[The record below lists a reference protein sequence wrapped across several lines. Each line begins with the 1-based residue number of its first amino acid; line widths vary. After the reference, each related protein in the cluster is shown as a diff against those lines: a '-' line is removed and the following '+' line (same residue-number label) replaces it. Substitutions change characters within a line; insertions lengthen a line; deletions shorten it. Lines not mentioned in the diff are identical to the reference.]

1 MYWRENILLPIR
13 LIERRKMALKKVY
26 EAPMLEIEEYC
37 LDTSIAS
44 NCATVVH
51 NGPAMGSH
59 SQCDDYVNVN
69 PFPDDDEISLASEPR
84 NVSFYEDTACDC
96 YTTGGNGS
104 YWTS

>member
-1 MYWRENILLPIR
+1 
-13 LIERRKMALKKVY
+13 MALKKAY

-44 NCATVVH
+44 NCAIVVY

-59 SQCDDYVNVN
+59 SQCKDYTN
-69 PFPDDDEISLASEPR
+69 PFPEEDEISPTSMPH
-84 NVSFYEDTACDC
+84 NVSFYADTEDCDC
-96 YTTGGNGS
+96 YTTGGGGS